1 MGFTIKELE
10 TLSGIKAHT
19 IRIWEQR
26 YDFLKPSRTTTNIR
40 SYNNEELKTLLTV
53 ALLNKYGF
61 KISRIDEM
69 PAEQRSQEV
78 LTLRFAEARTE
89 HLVHQLIGCMI
100 DLDVQAFEAHI
111 DACIRDRGLEETIGT
126 VIFHFLDKIGIL
138 WQTGR
143 INPVH
148 EHIVSNII
156 RQKIIAAIETFPLP
170 PARTPLVLLFL
181 PENEY
186 HELGLLFVS
195 FLLRRK
201 GVPSIY
207 LGANVPLKD
216 VQYVAQLKSPDYLY
230 LHLTAIPGR
239 LNFTRFLASV
249 QEQSPSCRIL
259 LSGFISQA
267 VSKQAFPQVIP
278 LQSLA
283 DVVSYIERMGEK

>member
-10 TLSGIKAHT
+10 TLTGIKAHT

-53 ALLNKYGF
+53 ALLNKYGY
-61 KISRIDEM
+61 KISKIDDM

-78 LTLRFAEARTE
+78 LNLQFAEARTE

-100 DLDVQAFEAHI
+100 DLDVQAFESHV
-111 DACIRDRGLEETIGT
+111 DACIRDRGLEETIAT

-156 RQKIIAAIETFPLP
+156 RQKIIAAIEAFPLP
-170 PARTPLVLLFL
+170 ARQSPLVLLFL

-186 HELGLLFVS
+186 HELGLLFVF
-195 FLLRRK
+195 FLLRRN
-201 GVPSIY
+201 GIAAIY

-216 VQYVAQLKSPDYLY
+216 VQYVTRLKKPDYLY
-230 LHLTAIPGR
+230 LHLTSIPGR
-239 LNFTRFLASV
+239 LNFSKFLSAV
-249 QEQSPSCRIL
+249 QEQSPDCRIL
-259 LSGFISQA
+259 LSGFIAQGVTQQA
-267 VSKQAFPQVIP
+267 YPHVVP
-278 LQSLA
+278 LQSLGQ
-283 DVVSYIERMGEK
+283 VVSYIAALPEK